1 MVLIA
6 VLQPASLC
14 SVRRAQREEEED
26 GDSGCG
32 RVRNTCN
39 GAGARKPRSRP
50 GGGPSVKRRVQDTTY
65 TLSLQ
70 EGELDG
76 RGDRGGG
83 ADPWAEEAALRL
95 WCPRGPRAVL
105 I

>member
-14 SVRRAQREEEED
+14 SVCRAQREDED
-26 GDSGCG
+26 SDSGCG

-39 GAGARKPRSRP
+39 AARARKPRSRP
-50 GGGPSVKRRVQDTTY
+50 GGGPSVKRRVQDMTY

-70 EGELDG
+70 EGELMG
-76 RGDRGGG
+76 EGIRWG
-83 ADPWAEEAALRL
+83 ADPWAEEAALWLR
-95 WCPRGPRAVL
+95 CPRGPRAIL

>member
-76 RGDRGGG
+76 RGDGGG
-83 ADPWAEEAALRL
+83 G
-95 WCPRGPRAVL
+95 GPVG
-105 I
+105 